1 MRPSPGT
8 SAALATPAGPP
19 PRVSLRL
26 RNIESAAVLPE
37 VGAMLALLHDG
48 ERARAVRTADPVTA
62 GSFIAGRFLLR
73 LLTAELLGV
82 PAADLVPCFSCPR
95 CGPVSGA
102 DHGRPAYLL
111 DGVPVPLALSLSRAG
126 GFALLGALDLRGIVP
141 AGAGALLPSLGVDL
155 AAVATVVFDSFDDV
169 ALTPGE
175 RRAVRRLPAAHQDR
189 ARARLWT
196 RKEALVKALG
206 TGFAERDPDTVGV
219 LEDSRITDLHAVDGA
234 VLEPLG
240 LIAAVAVVP

>member
-1 MRPSPGT
+1 MTPSPGT
-8 SAALATPAGPP
+8 SAAPADPP
-19 PRVSLRL
+19 PGVSLRL
-26 RNIESAAVLPE
+26 ENIGSAAVLPE
-37 VGAMLALLHDG
+37 VRVMLALLDDG
-48 ERARAVRTADPVTA
+48 ERARAAHIGGPVTA
-62 GSFIAGRFLLR
+62 GSFIAGRYLLR
-73 LLTAELLGV
+73 LLAAELLGV

-95 CGPVSGA
+95 CGPVPGA

-111 DGVPVPLALSLSRAG
+111 DGEAVPLALSLSRAG

-141 AGAGALLPSLGVDL
+141 AGAGAPLPSLGVDL
-155 AAVATVVFDSFDDV
+155 AAVDTVAFDGFDDV
-169 ALTPGE
+169 ALAPGE
-175 RRAVRRLPAAHQDR
+175 RRAVRRLPAAHRDR

-219 LEDSRITDLHAVDGA
+219 LEDGRITDLHAVDGA

-240 LIAAVAVVP
+240 LVAAVAVVP